1 MVSLIGIQKPHNMK
15 LDTNKILFAR
25 MVILNLG
32 HLKNPSVILN
42 GNVVGEKFKMKKYK
56 VKVDINDTQFWEV
69 EAESE
74 QEAMDNYME
83 GSHYHTKSHGEDA
96 EVVEEITERK

>member
-1 MVSLIGIQKPHNMK
+1 MN
-15 LDTNKILFAR
+15 
-25 MVILNLG
+25 
-32 HLKNPSVILN
+32 
-42 GNVVGEKFKMKKYK
+42 KYK

-83 GSHYHTKSHGEDA
+83 GSHYHTKSHGEDV
-96 EVVEEITERK
+96 EVVEETKERKS

>member
-1 MVSLIGIQKPHNMK
+1 MIHTIRQEMEKGVCM
-15 LDTNKILFAR
+15 DTSTSQQQIRN
-25 MVILNLG
+25 
-32 HLKNPSVILN
+32 
-42 GNVVGEKFKMKKYK
+42 YK

-83 GSHYHTKSHGEDA
+83 GSHYHTNSHGEDV
-96 EVVEEITERK
+96 EVMEEIKERKS

>member
-1 MVSLIGIQKPHNMK
+1 MGQPTPQRKEIN
-15 LDTNKILFAR
+15 
-25 MVILNLG
+25 
-32 HLKNPSVILN
+32 
-42 GNVVGEKFKMKKYK
+42 MKKYK

-83 GSHYHTKSHGEDA
+83 GRHYHTKSHGEDV
-96 EVVEEITERK
+96 EVVEETKERK

>member
-1 MVSLIGIQKPHNMK
+1 M
-15 LDTNKILFAR
+15 R
-25 MVILNLG
+25 
-32 HLKNPSVILN
+32 
-42 GNVVGEKFKMKKYK
+42 KYK

-83 GSHYHTKSHGEDA
+83 GSLYHTKSHGEDI
-96 EVVEEITERK
+96 EVVGEIKESMELSETFYV

>member
-1 MVSLIGIQKPHNMK
+1 MN
-15 LDTNKILFAR
+15 T
-25 MVILNLG
+25 
-32 HLKNPSVILN
+32 
-42 GNVVGEKFKMKKYK
+42 YK

-83 GSHYHTKSHGEDA
+83 GRHYHTKSHGEDI
-96 EVVEEITERK
+96 EVVEEIKKSMELS

>member
-1 MVSLIGIQKPHNMK
+1 MN
-15 LDTNKILFAR
+15 
-25 MVILNLG
+25 
-32 HLKNPSVILN
+32 
-42 GNVVGEKFKMKKYK
+42 KYK

-96 EVVEEITERK
+96 EVVEVITERKLK

>member
-1 MVSLIGIQKPHNMK
+1 MN
-15 LDTNKILFAR
+15 
-25 MVILNLG
+25 
-32 HLKNPSVILN
+32 
-42 GNVVGEKFKMKKYK
+42 KYK

-83 GSHYHTKSHGEDA
+83 GSHYHTKSHGEDI
-96 EVVEEITERK
+96 EVIEEITFKVYATKEDSILDGIKPITDLPNFREVK

>member
-1 MVSLIGIQKPHNMK
+1 MN
-15 LDTNKILFAR
+15 
-25 MVILNLG
+25 
-32 HLKNPSVILN
+32 
-42 GNVVGEKFKMKKYK
+42 KYK

-96 EVVEEITERK
+96 EVVEEINLNQLELSEAN

>member
-1 MVSLIGIQKPHNMK
+1 MN
-15 LDTNKILFAR
+15 
-25 MVILNLG
+25 
-32 HLKNPSVILN
+32 
-42 GNVVGEKFKMKKYK
+42 KYK

-83 GSHYHTKSHGEDA
+83 GSHYHTKSHGEDI
-96 EVVEEITERK
+96 EVVEEIKESTELSGTNLL